1 MNRRILKK
9 HHILMLFLYIYFL
22 NKSIMKN
29 LLLGIM
35 ILSIFACGK
44 KQEITKVPVQKQ
56 LKEGDYRASIET
68 VDKKGIAFVF
78 EVDKQLNIII
88 HNAEEKI
95 AVNEVSVENDTVT
108 INMPVF
114 DAHIKAQIL
123 DDGNLKG
130 YYAKG
135 PKYTQVS
142 FSATFNTKNR
152 FPINVKSKELIAGNW
167 EVTFSPNTE
176 HSYKAKGVFKSDSEN
191 KISGTFLTETGDYR
205 FLEGVLTER
214 NLQLSCFDGAHA
226 FLFDGTVKNDS
237 ITSGMFY
244 SGNHYSEPWVAVRNN
259 SYELTDP
266 NKLTFLKEGYDKIAF
281 SFPNLN
287 GELVNLDD
295 EQFKNK
301 VIILQIM
308 GSWCPNCLDESKYL
322 SQFYKDNKGDDLE
335 ILALA
340 FENGKTVEKVTANLK
355 RLKDRIGIEYPILIA
370 QVGSASKKLAAEKLP
385 MLNHIL
391 SYPTTI
397 YIDKKGVVRKIHTG
411 FSGPATG
418 EKYITFKKE
427 FEAFVT
433 ELRNE

>member
-1 MNRRILKK
+1 MR
-9 HHILMLFLYIYFL
+9 
-22 NKSIMKN
+22 N
-29 LLLGIM
+29 LLFGIM
-35 ILSIFACGK
+35 ILSIVACGK
-44 KQEITKVPVQKQ
+44 KKETTKIAVLKE
-56 LKEGDYRASIET
+56 LKEGVYRASIET
-68 VDKKGIAFVF
+68 LDIKEIAFVF
-78 EVDKQLNIII
+78 EVDEQLNIII

-95 AVNEVSVENDTVT
+95 AVDEVSVENDTVT
-108 INMPVF
+108 INLPVF

-123 DDGNLKG
+123 EDGNLKG

-135 PKYTQVS
+135 PKYIQVP
-142 FSATFNTKNR
+142 FSATIDNKNR
-152 FPINVKSKELIAGNW
+152 FPLNSKSKESIAGNW
-167 EVTFSPNTE
+167 EVTFSPDTE
-176 HSYKAKGVFKSDSEN
+176 HTYKAKGIFKADADN

-205 FLEGVLTER
+205 YLEGVLTEGK
-214 NLQLSCFDGAHA
+214 LQLSCFDGAHA
-226 FLFDGTVKNDS
+226 FLFDGIINKDS

-244 SGNHYSEPWVAVRNN
+244 SGNTYKEPWVAVRNN

-266 NKLTFLKEGYDKIAF
+266 NKLTFLKEGHDKMAF

-287 GELVNLDD
+287 GEMINLDD

-322 SQFYKDNKGDDLE
+322 SQFYKENKGDDME

-355 RLKDRIGIEYPILIA
+355 RLKDRIGVEYSILIA

-397 YIDKKGVVRKIHTG
+397 FIDKKGTVRKIHTG

-418 EKYITFKKE
+418 EKYIAFKKE
-427 FEAFVT
+427 FEVFVA

>member
-1 MNRRILKK
+1 
-9 HHILMLFLYIYFL
+9 MLFLYIYFL

-35 ILSIFACGK
+35 ILSIVACGK
-44 KQEITKVPVQKQ
+44 QQETINETIQKE
-56 LKEGDYRASIET
+56 LKEGSYRASIAT
-68 VDKKGIAFVF
+68 VDQKEIAFVF

-95 AVNEVSVENDTVT
+95 TVDEVSVENDSVT
-108 INMPVF
+108 INLPVF

-123 DDGNLKG
+123 DNGNLNG
-130 YYAKG
+130 FYAKG
-135 PKYTQVS
+135 PKYTKVP
-142 FSATFNTKNR
+142 FIATLNNKNR
-152 FPINVKSKELIAGNW
+152 FPLSVKSENSIVGNW

-176 HSYKAKGVFKSDSEN
+176 HAYKAKGIFKSDTDN

-205 FLEGVLTER
+205 FLEGALTEEK
-214 NLQLSCFDGAHA
+214 LQLSCFDGAHA

-244 SGNHYSEPWVAVRNN
+244 SGNHYKEPWVAVRNK

-266 NKLTFLKEGYDKIAF
+266 NKLTFLKEGFDKIAF

-287 GELVNLDD
+287 GELVKLED

-340 FENGKTVEKVTANLK
+340 FENAKTVEKVTTNLK
-355 RLKDRIGIEYPILIA
+355 RLKNRIGVTYPILIA
-370 QVGSASKKLAAEKLP
+370 QVGSANKKLAAEKLP

-397 YIDKKGVVRKIHTG
+397 FIDKKGTVRKIHTG

-418 EKYITFKKE
+418 EKYIAFKNE